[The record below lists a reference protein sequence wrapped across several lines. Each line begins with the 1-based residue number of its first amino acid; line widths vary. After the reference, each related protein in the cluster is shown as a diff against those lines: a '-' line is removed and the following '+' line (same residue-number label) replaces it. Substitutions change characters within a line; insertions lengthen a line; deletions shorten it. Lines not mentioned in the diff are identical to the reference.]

1 MKKNGY
7 TVVELAIV
15 LGVFSAC
22 YFVATWIISGKLN
35 VNYEEEMYKER
46 IANIELGAVYYA
58 KSSENLFKEENTVYV
73 TVEDL
78 AKNNVVRSN
87 NGTVIDPR
95 DEESSM
101 NNIKVKI
108 TNENEKITAKV
119 LS

>member
-1 MKKNGY
+1 MDYSKTLHLPQTEFPMRGNLPQKEPEF
-7 TVVELAIV
+7 VELWQNRN
-15 LGVFSAC
+15 L
-22 YFVATWIISGKLN
+22 
-35 VNYEEEMYKER
+35 YKER
-46 IANIELGAVYYA
+46 IASIELGAFYYA

-108 TNENEKITAKV
+108 TNENDEITAKV

>member
-46 IANIELGAVYYA
+46 IASIELGAFYYA

-87 NGTVIDPR
+87 DPR

-108 TNENEKITAKV
+108 TNENDEITAKV

>member
-15 LGVFSAC
+15 LGVFSIC
-22 YFVATWIISGKLN
+22 YFAATWVISSKLN

-46 IANIELGAVYYA
+46 IASIELGAFYYA

-108 TNENEKITAKV
+108 TNENDEITAKV

>member
-1 MKKNGY
+1 M
-7 TVVELAIV
+7 
-15 LGVFSAC
+15 
-22 YFVATWIISGKLN
+22 
-35 VNYEEEMYKER
+35 
-46 IANIELGAVYYA
+46 
-58 KSSENLFKEENTVYV
+58 
-73 TVEDL
+73 EDL

-108 TNENEKITAKV
+108 TNENDEITAKV